1 MDPSMDRKIALIVE
15 DLEAADGGAAE
26 DTGLSALDALLRSLV
41 PYVEPAAAERDA
53 APLRQFCQLQ
63 DTFDHNLTAAL
74 LHVYRR
80 LAAAPRSAAAEAE
93 LLQCNRLLQG
103 LLLLHPPS
111 RNLFA
116 RRANMA
122 LILAFLRPTPAQPAP
137 AQPAPTPPTPPAASA
152 APAVAPLTPPF
163 PTATAAALLVLTLIH
178 ILLKNLPNFRTFEQC
193 DGCALVISHLNL
205 VALARAGAAAGA
217 ADTQQLLNFKLIEF
231 LVFYLVDESQNFA
244 PGAQTRLVAAK
255 IDLFRG
261 AFPEIGLLVEN
272 LADLKNM

>member
-1 MDPSMDRKIALIVE
+1 MDRKIALIVE
-15 DLEAADGGAAE
+15 NLEAADGGAAE
-26 DTGLSALDALLRSLV
+26 DAGLSALDALLRSLV
-41 PYVEPAAAERDA
+41 PYVEPAPAERDA
-53 APLRQFCQLQ
+53 APLRQFGLLQ

-80 LAAAPRSAAAEAE
+80 LAAAPRTAAAEAE
-93 LLQCNRLLQG
+93 LLRCNRLLQG

-122 LILAFLRPTPAQPAP
+122 LILAFLRPAP
-137 AQPAPTPPTPPAASA
+137 ALPAPTPPAALPAPTPPA
-152 APAVAPLTPPF
+152 APAVATPTPPF

-178 ILLKNLPNFRTFEQC
+178 ILLKNLHNFRTFEQC

-205 VALARAGAAAGA
+205 VALAAGTAAGA

-231 LVFYLVDESQNFA
+231 LVFYLVDESHNFA

-261 AFPEIGLLVEN
+261 AFPEIGLLVDN
-272 LADLKNM
+272 LADLKNI